1 VTEETDPR
9 ASLARQNARYRA
21 ATSDNPHADLSRLR
35 KATTLSLVLSR
46 SSAGLPASQRR
57 EALTMIA
64 DGIDKL
70 TAAERDGVSDPVAY
84 DFFRQVE
91 VEAGVNRSSPATWAR
106 VAVMLRAMAGA
117 CVDDSFSRL

>member
-1 VTEETDPR
+1 MIEETDPR

-21 ATSDNPHADLSRLR
+21 ATSDNPHADLARLR

-46 SSAGLPASQRR
+46 PSAGLPAVQRK

-70 TAAERDGVSDPVAY
+70 TTAGQAGVSDPVAD

-91 VEAGVNRSSPATWAR
+91 AEAGVNRSSPATWAR
-106 VAVMLRAMAGA
+106 VASMLRAMAGA
-117 CVDDSFSRL
+117 CVDDPFRRV